1 MNRPTDN
8 NFKKNWEEVYK
19 ERKKIDH
26 LTDARIQKGIER
38 KINSTVSFKKW
49 YWVAA
54 LFLIFSGIGTLF
66 YFDSSGVSNQHKK
79 ETTFSN
85 TFASYNYNKR
95 ISLPDGSIIIM
106 QPNSKLVLA
115 RDFNKKNRRILFN
128 GKATF
133 DIAKDKTKPFIIDAK
148 KFTVQV
154 LGTKFFLDQTKGKQK
169 VELFEGKVKINH
181 QGKVTYL
188 LPNEVWN
195 QNTETITKKYLAA
208 DSQRDFSFNEES
220 FGNIITELE
229 EVYHVEINY
238 PEKLR
243 KKTIKGSF
251 SGNLNEVLSALSY
264 PFNLNVENISINK
277 INLKEKHR

>member
-1 MNRPTDN
+1 MNRYTDN

-19 ERKKIDH
+19 EKRQMDD

-38 KINSTVSFKKW
+38 KISSIVSFKKW

-54 LFLIFSGIGTLF
+54 VFFIFSGIGILF
-66 YFDSSGVSNQHKK
+66 YLDSSATSDQHKK
-79 ETTFSN
+79 ETIFPN
-85 TFASYNYNKR
+85 TFASYNYTKR

-115 RDFNKKNRRILFN
+115 QGFNEKHRRILFM

-148 KFTVQV
+148 EFTVQV
-154 LGTKFFLDQTKGKQK
+154 LGTKFFLDQTTGKQK

-181 QGKVTYL
+181 QGKITFL

-195 QNTETITKKYLAA
+195 QNTETITKNYLAA

-220 FGNIITELE
+220 FGNIIAELE
-229 EVYHVEINY
+229 VVYHVEIHY

-243 KKTIKGSF
+243 EKTIKGSF

-264 PFNLNVENISINK
+264 PFNLQVEN